1 MNRRNSNSSH
11 YNEDRDPEDNESNRQ
26 QNRQFVRSNAKKSEH
41 RSIPS
46 DTGRKVI
53 LADSQ
58 PDSMSPSDRRHEIAA
73 ILACGVV
80 RLAKCRPEKLPSE
93 SAAERLDVSDKT
105 VLSVTRG

>member
-11 YNEDRDPEDNESNRQ
+11 SNEDRNPEDDESNRQ

-58 PDSMSPSDRRHEIAA
+58 PDSMSPADRRHEIAA
-73 ILACGVV
+73 ILAGGVLRLTKV
-80 RLAKCRPEKLPSE
+80 RPAE
-93 SAAERLDVSDKT
+93 SAAERLDVPAKT

>member
-11 YNEDRDPEDNESNRQ
+11 SNEDRNPEDDESNRQ
-26 QNRQFVRSNAKKSEH
+26 QNREFVRSNAKKSEH

-58 PDSMSPSDRRHEIAA
+58 PDSMSPADRLREIAA

-80 RLAKCRPEKLPSE
+80 RLAKFRSGKTPSE
-93 SAAERLDVSDKT
+93 SAAEPLDVSEKT